1 MRSEARTKEALS
13 RDESVKEAPSR
24 TAPSKMIPLPSV
36 IIVSFAKARSAPL
49 KFAPCSVVLL
59 RSALWRL
66 APCQE
71 GGEGAWARTPRETG
85 DPVACAPLGPERS
98 SRWALLERHC

>member
-24 TAPSKMIPLPSV
+24 TDLSKMIPLPSV
-36 IIVSFAKARSAPL
+36 IIVSLAKARSAPL

-66 APCQE
+66 APCQQE
-71 GGEGAWARTPRETG
+71 GGEGAWVRTPCEIG
-85 DPVACAPLGPERS
+85 DPVARRRGALGG
-98 SRWALLERHC
+98 HC